1 MSDDLDQIDGG
12 DAAFLRSRVRPPPLG
27 GTQRLRLVDLFAGS
41 GGLTLGVMEACRAI
55 NAKLEVRL
63 AMELDERVRAVY
75 DLNFTSQVE
84 NNRGDVLSRFG
95 LVPGKSLSTA
105 EHETRREVGKVDI
118 LVGGPPCQG
127 HSDLNNHTRRRD
139 KKNELY
145 MVMVRAAE
153 VLEPRYVLIE
163 NVQGVRRDHGEVLVR
178 ATEWLRDNLGYT
190 VEHCLVRMVDIGVPQ
205 KRVRHILV
213 AYRGEE
219 VPGLLDFPSI
229 EQPRTLLWAIKDLQN
244 KKLPAQSI
252 FDTPARLSPANA
264 QRASYLLKNPE
275 TYDLPNHLRPKCHRD
290 NPSHRYKAMYGKLKW
305 NEPAHT
311 ITTGF
316 GSPGQGRYFHPEEPR
331 TLTPH
336 EAARVQFFPD
346 WFDFGPNMNRG
357 LLAHCIGNA
366 VPPKLA
372 FSVLVRLLRQHA
384 ADASTQKP
392 KGEAA

>member
-1 MSDDLDQIDGG
+1 MSDDLDQIDGD
-12 DAAFLRSRVRPPPLG
+12 DAAFLSNRIRPLPLG
-27 GTQRLRLVDLFAGS
+27 GTQRLKLVDLFAGS

-55 NAKLEVRL
+55 DAELEVRL

-84 NNRGDVLSRFG
+84 HNRGDVLSRFG
-95 LVPGKSLSTA
+95 IVPGKPLSTV
-105 EHETRREVGKVDI
+105 EQQTQREVGTIDI

-139 KKNELY
+139 EKNELY

-153 VLEPRYVLIE
+153 VLKPRYVLIE
-163 NVQGVRRDHGEVLVR
+163 NVQGVRRDHGSVLVR
-178 ATEWLRDNLGYT
+178 AKEWLRDDLGYT
-190 VEHCLVRMVDIGVPQ
+190 VKDCLVRMVDIGVPQ

-213 AYRGEE
+213 AYRGEDI
-219 VPGLLDFPSI
+219 PGLLDFKPI
-229 EQPRTLLWAIKDLQN
+229 KKPRTLKWAIKNLRR
-244 KKLPAQSI
+244 KKFPAQST
-252 FDTPARLSPANA
+252 FDIPARLSPANE
-264 QRASYLLKNPE
+264 QRAKYLLENPE

-346 WFDFGPNMNRG
+346 WFDFGADSNRK

-372 FSVLVRLLRQHA
+372 FSVLVRLLRQQATA
-384 ADASTQKP
+384 ASAQKP

>member
-12 DAAFLRSRVRPPPLG
+12 DATFLRSRIRSLPLDG
-27 GTQRLRLVDLFAGS
+27 SERLRLVDLFAGS

-55 NAKLEVRL
+55 NARLEVRL

-75 DLNFTSQVE
+75 DLNFPSQVK

-95 LVPGKSLSTA
+95 LVPGKPLSAA
-105 EHETRREVGKVDI
+105 EQETRREVGRVDI

-153 VLEPRYVLIE
+153 VLKPRYVLIE
-163 NVQGVRRDHGEVLVR
+163 NVQGVRRDHGEVLLR
-178 ATEWLRDNLGYT
+178 ATEYLRGALGYT
-190 VEHCLVRMVDIGVPQ
+190 VEHRLVRMVDIGVPQ

-213 AYRGEE
+213 AYRGDE
-219 VPGLLDFPSI
+219 VPQLLDFPQI
-229 EQPRTLLWAIKDLQN
+229 EKPRTLQWAIQDLQ
-244 KKLPAQSI
+244 KKKFSMQSI

-264 QRASYLLKNPE
+264 ERAKYLLENPE
-275 TYDLPNHLRPKCHRD
+275 IHDLPNHLRPRCHRD

-346 WFDFGPNMNRG
+346 WFDFGPNSNRG

-384 ADASTQKP
+384 AGVSTQKP

>member
-1 MSDDLDQIDGG
+1 MSDNLDQIGG
-12 DAAFLRSRVRPPPLG
+12 SDASFLRSRVRPMPLG
-27 GTQRLRLVDLFAGS
+27 GTLRLRLVDLFAGS

-55 NAKLEVRL
+55 NAKIEVRL
-63 AMELDERVRAVY
+63 AMELDERVRAIY
-75 DLNFTSQVE
+75 DLNFTSDVE

-95 LVPGKSLSTA
+95 LVPGTPLSAA
-105 EHETRREVGKVDI
+105 EQETRREVGEIDI

-178 ATEWLRDNLGYT
+178 ATKHLRDKLGYT
-190 VEHCLVRMVDIGVPQ
+190 VEHRLVRMVDIGVPQ

-213 AYRGEE
+213 AYRGDE
-219 VPGLLDFPSI
+219 VPELLNFPPI
-229 EQPRTLLWAIKDLQN
+229 EKPRTLHWAIKDLQ
-244 KKLPAQSI
+244 KKKFPTQST

-264 QRASYLLKNPE
+264 QRAKYLLENPKI
-275 TYDLPNHLRPKCHRD
+275 YDLPNSLRPKCHRD
-290 NPSHRYKAMYGKLKW
+290 NPSHRYTAMYGKLKW

-346 WFDFGPNMNRG
+346 WFDFGPNSNRG

-372 FSVLVRLLRQHA
+372 FSVLVRLLRQHVVGTSA
-384 ADASTQKP
+384 RKP